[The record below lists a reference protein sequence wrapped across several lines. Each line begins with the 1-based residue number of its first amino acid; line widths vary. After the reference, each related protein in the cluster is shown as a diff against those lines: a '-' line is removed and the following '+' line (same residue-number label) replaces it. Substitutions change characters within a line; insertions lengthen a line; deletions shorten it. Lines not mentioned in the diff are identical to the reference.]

1 MGDITKLQHRV
12 SRLLSIP
19 SSMTRHKTSR
29 KDHHVPGHGEKR
41 ISDTKAPETIARPS
55 YTIRETPLGAAKYA
69 RIVGIGAGASGINMI
84 RTLRRNITNYE
95 FIIYEKNENVGG
107 TWAENRYPGC
117 RCDVPSHNY
126 QFSWRPNPE
135 WSNFFAPAEEIE
147 QYLERICDEEDMSNA
162 IKTRHKVTGA
172 WWDEERGLW
181 DLSIMDLETGR
192 EFRDNAN
199 FLVNAS
205 GILNNWKW
213 PDIQGINNFK
223 GDLIHTANWPKDFD
237 YTGKAIAIIGNGS
250 SGIQLLPTIQ
260 PSVKKL
266 YHFVRTPTWI
276 IPPRLLSMKVM
287 GGPAKEILGEIELDE
302 KENFTE
308 QQIERFKADPAFYRK
323 FIKAIERDSQGAFAL
338 VVNGS
343 PIQKFATSKVIEY
356 MTAALRGNEK
366 LCEALIPKFPLGCRR
381 ITPAP
386 GYLEALGAANT
397 EVITEGIAAIISEGI
412 QLESG
417 EVIQLDAIICATGFD
432 TSFVPR
438 FPIVG
443 RNGNVQ
449 DTMKTETP
457 KGYMSCALASVP
469 NYFTFLGPNAPI
481 GHGSVFTLSE
491 HIARYITRIIS
502 KCQKEGIKAIVPSDA
517 AVEDYSQHVAAFMPR
532 TAWSSPG
539 KSWFKGG
546 TEDGPVTTL
555 HPGSR
560 VHFFH
565 MLEHF
570 RGEDFDY
577 VYDNP
582 TRNRFHYLGTGFSLR
597 ELDPNVDST
606 WYLEEEAD
614 APVYT

>member
-1 MGDITKLQHRV
+1 MRDITKLQRRISH
-12 SRLLSIP
+12 LLTIP
-19 SSMTRHKTSR
+19 SSMTRHKTNR
-29 KDHHVPGHGEKR
+29 KDPHVPDYGEKS
-41 ISDTKAPETIARPS
+41 ISNTNAPGTVSKPP
-55 YTIRETPLGAAKYA
+55 YTIREAPLGTTKHV

-84 RTLRRNITNYE
+84 RTLRRNIANYE
-95 FIIYEKNENVGG
+95 FVIYEKNEKVGG
-107 TWAENRYPGC
+107 TWFENRYPGC

-147 QYLERICDEEDMSNA
+147 QYLDRICEEESMSDV
-162 IKTRHKVTGA
+162 IKTQHKVVGA
-172 WWDEERGLW
+172 WWNEDRGLW
-181 DLSIMDLETGR
+181 DLSVVDLETGQ

-199 FLVNAS
+199 FLINAS
-205 GILNNWKW
+205 GILNNWRW
-213 PDIQGINNFK
+213 PDIPGINNFE
-223 GDLIHTANWPKDFD
+223 GNLIHTASWPKDFD
-237 YTGKAIAIIGNGS
+237 YTNKTVALIGNGS

-260 PSVKKL
+260 PGVKKL

-276 IPPRLLSMKVM
+276 IPPRILSMKVM
-287 GGPAKEILGEIELDE
+287 GGPAKDILGEIELDE
-302 KENFTE
+302 KENFT
-308 QQIERFKADPAFYRK
+308 QRQIERFKSDPAFYRK
-323 FIKAIERDSQGAFAL
+323 FIKTIEKDSNGAFAL

-343 PIQKFATSKVIEY
+343 PAQKFATSKVVEY
-356 MTAALRGNEK
+356 MKAVLGGDER
-366 LCEALIPKFPLGCRR
+366 LCEALIPQFPLGCRR

-386 GYLEALGAANT
+386 GYLEALRAPNI
-397 EVITEGIAAIISEGI
+397 EVITEGIAAVVPEGI

-417 EVIQLDAIICATGFD
+417 EVIKLDAIICATGFD

-443 RNGNVQ
+443 RHGNVQ
-449 DTMKTETP
+449 DAMKTETP
-457 KGYMSCALASVP
+457 KGYMSCALAGAP
-469 NYFTFLGPNAPI
+469 NYFTFLGPNGPI

-491 HIARYITRIIS
+491 HIARYITRIIA
-502 KCQKEGIKAIVPSDA
+502 KCQKEGIKAVVPSDA
-517 AVEDYSQHVAAFMPR
+517 AVDDYSQHVTTFMPR
-532 TAWSSPG
+532 TAWASPG

-546 TEDGPVTTL
+546 TEDGPVTAL

-560 VHFFH
+560 VHFFQ

-582 TRNRFHYLGTGFSLR
+582 AHNRFHYLGNGFSAR

-606 WYLEEEAD
+606 WYLEED
-614 APVYT
+614 VDGPVYT